1 MHPVFFKTG
10 SITIYTYGFFIALG
24 ALLGGL
30 YMWQQGKKQFG
41 LTFDQANT
49 LFILLIAAGVIGG
62 KAFVLFEDP
71 AYYLKNLTKFFSGSG
86 FVFYGSLLTCI
97 PVMLWYFKKNYLP
110 TLAMLDIMAVVTCI
124 VHGFGRIGCF
134 NAGCCY
140 GIPTNSFLGVVFTNP
155 ICQASPLNTPLH
167 PSQLYE
173 ATLIFGI
180 LIFLLI
186 QKNYKKFAGQQFLF
200 YLIIYAAGR
209 SVLETMRG
217 DLERGFIIKD
227 WVSNSQF
234 ISALIIIV
242 AIYFYVKLNRKAN
255 LNRH

>member
-1 MHPVFFKTG
+1 MHPILFKIG

-24 ALLGGL
+24 ATLGGL
-30 YMWQQGKKQFG
+30 YMWRQGKKQFG

-49 LFILLIAAGVIGG
+49 LFVLLILAGVVGG

-71 AYYLKNLTKFFSGSG
+71 TYYFKNLSKLFSGSG

-97 PVMLWYFKKNYLP
+97 PAMLWYFKKNNIP
-110 TLAMLDIMAVVTCI
+110 TLAMLDVMAVVTCI

-140 GIPTNSFLGVVFTNP
+140 GIPTDSFLGVTFTNP

-173 ATLIFGI
+173 ATLIFSI

-186 QKNYKKFAGQQFLF
+186 QKNYKKFQGQQFLL

-209 SVLETMRG
+209 SLLETMRG
-217 DLERGFIIKD
+217 DLERGFVIKD
-227 WVSNSQF
+227 WISNSQF
-234 ISALIIIV
+234 ISALVSTV